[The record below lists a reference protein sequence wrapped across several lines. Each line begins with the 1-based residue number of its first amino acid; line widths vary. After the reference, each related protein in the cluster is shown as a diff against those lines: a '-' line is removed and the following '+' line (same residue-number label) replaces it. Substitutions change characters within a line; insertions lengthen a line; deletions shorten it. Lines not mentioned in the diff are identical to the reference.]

1 MTPEEQF
8 RTLRIVWVAMLLG
21 LLGYAVVAYALMS
34 IGLFEMNA
42 FGVDVMNIVGAFVIL
57 QLLVAIFLRRRMVAT
72 IPDAAPLKDRLARY
86 GRANVV
92 GLALMEGGGLL
103 VISFGMISGAPQW
116 VLAGGGAA
124 AAVMLMA
131 RPSRDEIG
139 I

>member
-1 MTPEEQF
+1 MSLDERF
-8 RTLRIVWVAMLLG
+8 RTLRIIWIVIVLATVVFATVAFG
-21 LLGYAVVAYALMS
+21 LMS
-34 IGLFEMNA
+34 MGLFQGQT
-42 FGVDVMNIVGAFVIL
+42 FGPGVMNIVGAFAIL
-57 QLLVAIFLRRRMVAT
+57 QLLVAIFLRRRMVAA
-72 IPDAAPLKDRLARY
+72 IPEQAPAEDRLVRY
-86 GRANVV
+86 ANATIIA
-92 GLALMEGGGLL
+92 LAVMEGGGLL